1 MGNINPC
8 RLTVLQYR
16 ASTQMIAPLVDLV
29 FNQSEYFSIEI
40 HLEQQNIKK
49 KLNKILLRSLPILL
63 VTNLSIVNV

>member
-16 ASTQMIAPLVDLV
+16 ASTQMIGPLVDLV

-49 KLNKILLRSLPILL
+49 KLKKILLRSLLILL
-63 VTNLSIVNV
+63 VTDQSINS